1 MEQTYWLGRK
11 RASATN
17 ARHARSAEA
26 RLAHLD
32 LAGRYS
38 VKAAACGPPQP
49 ALRLALPQSEPADAA
64 YYGRLEAGAVW
75 LASQTDVDGE
85 RREHLGMAARYAR
98 LRLDAEPS
106 KGGWDIMRLSPLGCA
121 GAAGDGS

>member
-11 RASATN
+11 RASAAN
-17 ARHARSAEA
+17 ARSARSAEA

-38 VKAAACGPPQP
+38 IKAAACAPDAAPQP
-49 ALRLALPQSEPADAA
+49 ALQLAPAQNQQADADH
-64 YYGRLEAGAVW
+64 YGRLEAGALW
-75 LASQTDVDGE
+75 LSSQTDVAEE
-85 RREHLGMAARYAR
+85 RRDHLGMAARYAR

-106 KGGWDIMRLSPLGCA
+106 KGG
-121 GAAGDGS
+121 